1 MLRVAQQTRVI
12 ELHQDVR
19 TGKIIA
25 QVEPRNFVE
34 VQRAGRARDDVT
46 PKLDV
51 LSLVCKQRLFFWI
64 HVKVIFWIIK
74 EGPEGK
80 SNQIIQVVKQLNRQR
95 LCN

>member
-12 ELHQDVR
+12 ELHQDVQA
-19 TGKIIA
+19 GKIIA
-25 QVEPRNFVE
+25 RVEPRNFVE
-34 VQRAGRARDDVT
+34 VRMVRRARDDVT

-51 LSLVCKQRLFFWI
+51 LSLVCKQRLLFWI
-64 HVKVIFWIIK
+64 HVKVVFWIIK

-80 SNQIIQVVKQLNRQR
+80 SNQIIQVVKQLNCQR